1 MPIVLRICPPIQNTS
16 IILADEIRRPIGY
29 WATRRLSLSEGHV
42 SRLVSRPI
50 SRPGPPVIFFGPVLG
65 EGGFLVVRHWQAT
78 TRVVGMLG
86 SGVRSHGLPL
96 PDRI

>member
-50 SRPGPPVIFFGPVLG
+50 YRAGSAVYFFRTGAGGSVFSGRPQWAAHDAGP
-65 EGGFLVVRHWQAT
+65 RHPRA
-78 TRVVGMLG
+78 R
-86 SGVRSHGLPL
+86 RPSHSLLAPI
-96 PDRI
+96 P